1 MCITPFLTDNKCE
14 IGQEEDRWSWGGSR
28 KRGKR
33 RRGRRGGGG
42 EGEGEDAWISKR
54 KKKLSGMI
62 KECRRVLSQ
71 AGTAGG
77 TSGRAED
84 LSTANDETETSPLK
98 SNQVSVCSLYGLG
111 LYIQ

>member
-1 MCITPFLTDNKCE
+1 MHHSHSNTDNKCE
-14 IGQEEDRWSWGGSR
+14 IGQEEDRWSWGGSG

-33 RRGRRGGGG
+33 RRGRGG
-42 EGEGEDAWISKR
+42 EEEEKGEDGWVSKR

-77 TSGRAED
+77 TSGRPED

-98 SNQVSVCSLYGLG
+98 SNQVSVCFCSF
-111 LYIQ
+111 